1 MTPRTQITITAFAAR
16 LGVHPI
22 TVRRR
27 AKADPSFPQPR
38 RLPSG
43 GLVFDEQEAAR
54 AVEAARE
61 GRAA

>member
-1 MTPRTQITITAFAAR
+1 MTPKTQITITAFAAR
-16 LGVHPI
+16 LGVHPV

-27 AKADPSFPQPR
+27 ARADPSFPQPR

-43 GLVFDEQEAAR
+43 ELVFDEEEAER
-54 AVEAARE
+54 AVANARQ